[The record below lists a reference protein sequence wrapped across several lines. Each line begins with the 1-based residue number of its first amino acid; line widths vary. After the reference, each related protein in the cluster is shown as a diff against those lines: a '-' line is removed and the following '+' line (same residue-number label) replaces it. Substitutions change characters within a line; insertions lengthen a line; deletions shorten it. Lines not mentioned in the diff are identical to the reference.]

1 MTSASDIRASSSHS
15 DVGKA
20 VSTDA
25 PRPPDELAADGT
37 AGAAEPSYIELVHAD
52 RPDVA
57 VTELDLNEALAV
69 TVALQ
74 QRGLIDAAQQL
85 CERIL
90 AIEPT
95 HPDALHFSGL
105 LLHRKGDSTGGLER
119 VRQALALRPEA
130 AGMWNNLGNIL
141 LALNRHDEAGAAYER
156 SASLAPN
163 DAELLNN
170 LGVLRRAQG
179 RHDEAEAA
187 LRRAIALR
195 PKYVDAYNNLAGVL
209 HERGKRAEAVD
220 LYMRAFT
227 FAPQHRETR
236 KLLAIAHQRL
246 GEHDKAA
253 QIYRAWVE
261 EEPENPIARHYLS
274 ACTGTDVPARA
285 PDAFVETTFD
295 RFAATFDS
303 RLEGLLYRAPELL
316 GDVVVRI
323 YGEPK
328 KHLDILDAGCGT
340 GLCGPLL
347 APYARRL
354 VGVDL
359 SAEMLA
365 RARSRSLYDALHK
378 AELTAFLASAQ
389 EEYDLIVSA
398 DTLCYF
404 GELTEV
410 AAGAYCALRPGGY
423 LAFTVEALDEAE
435 TSAGHR
441 LEGHARYAHTR
452 GYIDSTFTTA
462 GFIDLQA
469 EEAHLRIEGGRPVRG
484 FVVSCRRPSKD
495 KGS

>member
-1 MTSASDIRASSSHS
+1 MTSVSDNQTSSSA
-15 DVGKA
+15 DLAAQA
-20 VSTDA
+20 VSSGA
-25 PRPPDELAADGT
+25 QRAAGELTAEGAAEG
-37 AGAAEPSYIELVHAD
+37 AEPSYLKLVHAD
-52 RPDVA
+52 RPEEA
-57 VTELDLNEALAV
+57 ITELELNEALAV
-69 TVALQ
+69 SVALQ
-74 QRGLIDAAQQL
+74 QRGFVDAAQQL
-85 CERIL
+85 CERVL
-90 AIEPT
+90 AIAPS

-105 LLHRKGDSTGGLER
+105 LLHRKGDSAGGLELLR
-119 VRQALALRPEA
+119 RALALRPDA
-130 AGMWNNLGNIL
+130 AGIWNNLGNIL
-141 LALNRHDEAGAAYER
+141 RALDRHDAAAEAYER
-156 SASLAPN
+156 SASLAP
-163 DAELLNN
+163 DDPDVLNN
-170 LGVLRRAQG
+170 LGVLRRGQG
-179 RHDEAEAA
+179 RPDEAEAA

-195 PKYVDAYNNLAGVL
+195 PQFVDAYNNLGNLL
-209 HERGKRAEAVD
+209 HARGEWAEAVD

-227 FAPQHRETR
+227 FAPPHRETR
-236 KLLAIAHQRL
+236 KLLAIAYQRL
-246 GEHDKAA
+246 GEHDKAT
-253 QIYRAWVE
+253 QIYREWVE
-261 EEPENPIARHYLS
+261 EEPDNPVARHYLS

-316 GDVVVRI
+316 GDVVARI

-328 KHLDILDAGCGT
+328 KALEVLDAGCGT

-378 AELTAFLASAQ
+378 AELTAFLSSARK
-389 EEYDLIVSA
+389 EYDLIISA

-404 GELTEV
+404 GELTEI
-410 AAGAYCALRPGGY
+410 AAGAYGALRPCGC

-435 TSAGHR
+435 ASAGHR
-441 LEGHARYAHTR
+441 LEDHARYAHTR
-452 GYIDSTFTTA
+452 DYIQSTFTTA

-484 FVVSCRRPSKD
+484 FVVSCRRPSTD

>member
-1 MTSASDIRASSSHS
+1 MTSASDIRTSTSPS

-20 VSTDA
+20 ASADTL
-25 PRPPDELAADGT
+25 RPPDKLAGEGA
-37 AGAAEPSYIELVHAD
+37 AEAAEPSYLELVHAD
-52 RPDVA
+52 RPDDA
-57 VTELDLNEALAV
+57 VTELDLNEAIALAA
-69 TVALQ
+69 ALQ
-74 QRGLIDAAQQL
+74 QRGFVDAAQQL

-90 AIEPT
+90 AIEPA

-105 LLHRKGDSTGGLER
+105 LLHRKGDSAGGLER
-119 VRQALALRPEA
+119 VRQALALRPGA
-130 AGMWNNLGNIL
+130 ALIWNNLGNIL
-141 LALNRHDEAGAAYER
+141 LTLNRYDEAGEAYER
-156 SASLAPN
+156 SASLAPE
-163 DAELLNN
+163 DADLLNN

-179 RHDEAEAA
+179 RHAEAEAA

-195 PKYVDAYNNLAGVL
+195 PQFVDAYNNLGHLL
-209 HERGKRAEAVD
+209 HARGEWPEAVD

-227 FAPQHRETR
+227 FAPQNRETR
-236 KLLAIAHQRL
+236 KLLAIAYQRL
-246 GEHDKAA
+246 GEHDKAE
-253 QIYRAWVE
+253 QIYRAWIE
-261 EEPENPIARHYLS
+261 EEPDNPLPRHYLS
-274 ACTGTDVPARA
+274 ACTGIDVPTRA

-295 RFAATFDS
+295 HFAATFDS
-303 RLEGLLYRAPELL
+303 RLEGLFYRAPELL
-316 GDVVVRI
+316 GDVVAWI

-328 KHLDILDAGCGT
+328 KSLEVLDAGCGT

-354 VGVDL
+354 IGVDL

-378 AELTAFLASAQ
+378 AELTAFLASAR

-404 GELTEV
+404 GALTEI
-410 AAGAYCALRPGGY
+410 AAGACCALRPGGY

-435 TSAGHR
+435 ASAGHR
-441 LEGHARYAHTR
+441 LEGHARYAHAR
-452 GYIDSTFTTA
+452 GYIHSTFTTA
-462 GFIDLQA
+462 GFVDLQA

>member
-1 MTSASDIRASSSHS
+1 MTSASDIRASSSHG

-20 VSTDA
+20 VAADA
-25 PRPPDELAADGT
+25 PRPPGDIASEAAP
-37 AGAAEPSYIELVHAD
+37 AEPAYIELVHAD
-52 RPDVA
+52 QPDKA
-57 VTELDLNEALAV
+57 VTELDLNEAIALTA
-69 TVALQ
+69 ALQ
-74 QRGLIDAAQQL
+74 QRGFVDAAQQL
-85 CERIL
+85 CDRIL
-90 AIEPT
+90 AIDPA

-105 LLHRKGDSTGGLER
+105 LLHRKGDSAGALER
-119 VRQALALRPEA
+119 VRQALALRPA
-130 AGMWNNLGNIL
+130 TALIWNNLGNIL
-141 LALNRHDEAGAAYER
+141 LTLNRHDEAGEAYER
-156 SASLAPN
+156 SASLAPD
-163 DAELLNN
+163 DADLLNN

-179 RHDEAEAA
+179 RHEEAEAT
-187 LRRAIALR
+187 LWRAIALR
-195 PKYVDAYNNLAGVL
+195 PQFVDAYNNLAGVL

-236 KLLAIAHQRL
+236 KLLAIAYQRL

-253 QIYRAWVE
+253 QIYRTWVE

-303 RLEGLLYRAPELL
+303 RLEGLLYRAPALL
-316 GDVVVRI
+316 GDVVARI

-328 KHLDILDAGCGT
+328 KCLDVLDAGCGT

-347 APYARRL
+347 APYAQLL

-378 AELTAFLASAQ
+378 AELTAFLASARP
-389 EEYDLIVSA
+389 EYDLIVSA

-404 GELTEV
+404 GDLTAI
-410 AAGAYCALRPGGY
+410 AAGAYGALRPGGY

-435 TSAGHR
+435 SSVGHR
-441 LEGHARYAHTR
+441 LEGHARYAHAR
-452 GYIDSTFTTA
+452 GYIHSTFTTA
-462 GFIDLQA
+462 GFIDLRA

-484 FVVSCRRPSKD
+484 FVVSCRRPSMD

>member
-1 MTSASDIRASSSHS
+1 MTSTPDIRPSSSQS
-15 DVGKA
+15 DVG
-20 VSTDA
+20 VPISTD
-25 PRPPDELAADGT
+25 
-37 AGAAEPSYIELVHAD
+37 AAEPSCIELVHAD
-52 RPDVA
+52 RPNEP
-57 VTELDLNEALAV
+57 VTELDLNEAIAV

-74 QRGLIDAAQQL
+74 QRGFVDAAQQL

-90 AIEPT
+90 AVQPT

-105 LLHRKGDSTGGLER
+105 LLHQKGDSAGGLER
-119 VRQALALRPEA
+119 VRQALTLQPDAALI
-130 AGMWNNLGNIL
+130 WNNLGNIL
-141 LALNRHDEAGAAYER
+141 LALNRHDQAGEAYER
-156 SASLAPN
+156 SASLAPD
-163 DAELLNN
+163 DADLLNN

-195 PKYVDAYNNLAGVL
+195 PQFVNAHNNLAGVL
-209 HERGKRAEAVD
+209 HDCGKRAEAVD

-227 FAPQHRETR
+227 FAPHHRETR
-236 KLLAIAHQRL
+236 KLLGIAYQRL

-253 QIYRAWVE
+253 QVYRAWVE
-261 EEPENPIARHYLS
+261 EEPDNPIARHYLS

-316 GDVVVRI
+316 GDVVAGI

-328 KHLDILDAGCGT
+328 KCLDVLDAGCGT

-347 APYARRL
+347 APFARRL

-359 SAEMLA
+359 SGEMLA

-378 AELTAFLASAQ
+378 AELTAFLASARQ
-389 EEYDLIVSA
+389 DYDLIISA

-404 GELTEV
+404 GDLTEI
-410 AAGAYCALRPGGY
+410 ATGAYGALRAGGY

-435 TSAGHR
+435 SSAAHR
-441 LEGHARYAHTR
+441 LEGHARYAHAR
-452 GYIDSTFTTA
+452 GYIHSTFTTA
-462 GFIDLQA
+462 GFADLRS
-469 EEAHLRIEGGRPVRG
+469 EEAHLRIEGGRPVQG
-484 FVVSCRRPSKD
+484 FVVSCRRPSAD
-495 KGS
+495 VRS

>member
-1 MTSASDIRASSSHS
+1 MPFSPTRSCRESVRSFSSAWSRGAPSPEFGWGSRATISRTDLNRDHMTSASDIRASSPHG

-20 VSTDA
+20 VAADA
-25 PRPPDELAADGT
+25 PRPPGDIASEAAP
-37 AGAAEPSYIELVHAD
+37 AEPAYIELVHAD
-52 RPDVA
+52 QPDKA
-57 VTELDLNEALAV
+57 VTELDLNEAIALTA
-69 TVALQ
+69 ALQ
-74 QRGLIDAAQQL
+74 QRGFVDAAQQL

-90 AIEPT
+90 AIDPT

-105 LLHRKGDSTGGLER
+105 LLHRKGDSAGGLER
-119 VRQALALRPEA
+119 VRQALALRPA
-130 AGMWNNLGNIL
+130 TALIWNNLGNIL

-195 PKYVDAYNNLAGVL
+195 PKFVDAYNNLAKVL

-236 KLLAIAHQRL
+236 KLLAIAYQRL
-246 GEHDKAA
+246 GEHEKAA

-303 RLEGLLYRAPELL
+303 RLEGLLYRAPE
-316 GDVVVRI
+316 
-323 YGEPK
+323 
-328 KHLDILDAGCGT
+328 
-340 GLCGPLL
+340 
-347 APYARRL
+347 
-354 VGVDL
+354 
-359 SAEMLA
+359 
-365 RARSRSLYDALHK
+365 
-378 AELTAFLASAQ
+378 
-389 EEYDLIVSA
+389 
-398 DTLCYF
+398 
-404 GELTEV
+404 
-410 AAGAYCALRPGGY
+410 
-423 LAFTVEALDEAE
+423 
-435 TSAGHR
+435 
-441 LEGHARYAHTR
+441 
-452 GYIDSTFTTA
+452 
-462 GFIDLQA
+462 
-469 EEAHLRIEGGRPVRG
+469 
-484 FVVSCRRPSKD
+484 
-495 KGS
+495 